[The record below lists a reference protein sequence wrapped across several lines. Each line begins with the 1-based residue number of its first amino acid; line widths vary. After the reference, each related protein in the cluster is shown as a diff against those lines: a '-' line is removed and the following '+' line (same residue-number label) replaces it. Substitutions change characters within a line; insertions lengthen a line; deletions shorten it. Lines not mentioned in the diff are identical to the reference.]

1 MHDINLHLNFSF
13 LEMCSSVALSP
24 SPVLSVPHFCLSQNV
39 LFSHDT
45 SRSSLP
51 NPHVLSMKLTIPR
64 FLCKTNH
71 KTLAPLVSRLSTQP
85 NPFKIYVSHST
96 CQNLLLRDDKICA
109 NEPDSLGLML
119 RILMVKG
126 ENWLGRLSPDFHV
139 CAVEQVCV
147 HICIHIHMQNK

>member
-24 SPVLSVPHFCLSQNV
+24 SPVLSVPHFCPSQNV

-71 KTLAPLVSRLSTQP
+71 KTLAPFVSRLSTQP
-85 NPFKIYVSHST
+85 NPFKIHVSHRISFSGMT
-96 CQNLLLRDDKICA
+96 RFVPTSPTAWVWCSGYSWWKGRT
-109 NEPDSLGLML
+109 DS
-119 RILMVKG
+119 
-126 ENWLGRLSPDFHV
+126 GRLSPDFHV
-139 CAVEQVCV
+139 CATEQVCV

>member
-24 SPVLSVPHFCLSQNV
+24 SPVLNVPHFCPSQNA

-51 NPHVLSMKLTIPR
+51 NPRVLSMKLTIPR
-64 FLCKTNH
+64 FLCKMNH
-71 KTLAPLVSRLSTQP
+71 KTLAPFVSRLSTQP
-85 NPFKIYVSHST
+85 NPFKIYVSHSM
-96 CQNLLLRDDKICA
+96 CQNLLLRDDKDAQRVKICA

-126 ENWLGRLSPDFHV
+126 EN
-139 CAVEQVCV
+139 
-147 HICIHIHMQNK
+147 